1 MMILVSKIFYMSN
14 QVSISEKLRENFN
27 LSFALDHNQSLP
39 GPARQTLTL
48 GPTFCQSP

>member
-1 MMILVSKIFYMSN
+1 MTTQVVILHT
-14 QVSISEKLRENFN
+14 QARENFN
-27 LSFALDHNQSLP
+27 LCFALDHNQSLP